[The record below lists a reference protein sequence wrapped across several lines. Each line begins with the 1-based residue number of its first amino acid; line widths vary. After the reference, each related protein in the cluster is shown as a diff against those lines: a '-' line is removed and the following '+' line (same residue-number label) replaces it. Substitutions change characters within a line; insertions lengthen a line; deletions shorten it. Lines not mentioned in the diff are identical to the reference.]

1 MKNTHAIRSTIIFT
15 VVILLAVFLLL
26 NALAH
31 GNTQGH
37 QGKGR
42 NGFQQKVSG
51 SQELLIQE
59 KHQQKQLTEFED
71 GSNDVQ
77 ELKQDQRLQHGKR
90 NRIKD

>member
-26 NALAH
+26 NALAQ

-51 SQELLIQE
+51 SQELLLQE
-59 KHQQKQLTEFED
+59 KHRQKQLTESEYN
-71 GSNDVQ
+71 SNNVQ
-77 ELKQDQRLQHGKR
+77 ELKQDQLSQQGKR
-90 NRIKD
+90 KNIKE

>member
-15 VVILLAVFLLL
+15 AMILLAVFLLL

-31 GNTQGH
+31 GTTQGH

-51 SQELLIQE
+51 SQELLLQE
-59 KHQQKQLTEFED
+59 KHQQKQLTKFED

-77 ELKQDQRLQHGKR
+77 ELKQNQLSQQGKR
-90 NRIKD
+90 KNIK